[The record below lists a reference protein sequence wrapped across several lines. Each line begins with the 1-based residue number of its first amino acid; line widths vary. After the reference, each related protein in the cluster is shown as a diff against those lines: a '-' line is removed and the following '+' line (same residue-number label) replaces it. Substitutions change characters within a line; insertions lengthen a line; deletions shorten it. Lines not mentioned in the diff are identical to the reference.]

1 MVLEICFGV
10 MIPLGQDHGGKVKG
24 RARRMVLSIGREGNG
39 IGLWKAIKRGW
50 GTFKAKTR
58 FVVGNRTRIKL

>member
-1 MVLEICFGV
+1 M
-10 MIPLGQDHGGKVKG
+10 GQDHGGKVKG

>member
-1 MVLEICFGV
+1 MLEICFGV

-50 GTFKAKTR
+50 ELLRPKQD
-58 FVVGNRTRIKL
+58 LW

>member
-1 MVLEICFGV
+1 MLEICFGV
-10 MIPLGQDHGGKVKG
+10 MIPLSKDHGGKVKG

-50 GTFKAKTR
+50 ELLRPKQD
-58 FVVGNRTRIKL
+58 LW